1 MQKRILIADDD
12 TAIRTLL
19 ARVLEMEQYQTVPAE
34 SGREAVYQCVV
45 RHPDLVLLDLSM
57 PNRDGWEAYELIR
70 TFDSLLPVIVITAL
84 PDQYERAA
92 RAGINGLMEKP
103 LDLPLLLETIQDLLR
118 KSEEERIARLV
129 GEFYDRPSPAS
140 RVRCELLQ
148 AQTGQP
154 EPAGSTAP
162 DQDGQDPTPP
172 L

>member
-12 TAIRTLL
+12 TAIRALL

-70 TFDSLLPVIVITAL
+70 TFDPLLPVIVITAL
-84 PDQYERAA
+84 PNQYERAA

-103 LDLPLLLETIQDLLR
+103 LDLPLLLETIRDLLR
-118 KSEEERIARLV
+118 KSEEARIARLV
-129 GEFYDRPSPAS
+129 SEFYDRPSPAP
-140 RVRCELLQ
+140 RVRCELLHSPT
-148 AQTGQP
+148 AQP
-154 EPAGSTAP
+154 EPAGANAA
-162 DQDGQDPTPP
+162 GGAGEPP
-172 L
+172 MPSK